1 MAKKKEEELTYVDKK
16 GKRLD
21 GRGLTDL
28 RPIKIEVGVVPRADG
43 SAYLEWG
50 QNKVVAAVYGPKEC
64 LPKHTADPL
73 KGRVNFYYRMATFS
87 VPDRKNP
94 KPGRRE
100 TEISKVCSEALQK
113 AIFLEQFP
121 NTAIDVHVEILDAN
135 AGTRIAG
142 LTAAAVALADAGIPM
157 RGVVAGCTVG
167 RAGGQIMLDVTKEEE
182 DAPDAVDIPIAI
194 IPSTEEIVLLQM
206 DGLFTKAEWE
216 KALPLG
222 LEGCKK
228 IAKLQEAA
236 LKKRFETKEFL
247 ESVEAERVSEQ
258 ALPQKPRVNPV
269 VAAGPMLSADASET
283 LDEENQEME
292 EALEEEVEQ

>member
-21 GRGLTDL
+21 GRGVNDL

-64 LPKHTADPL
+64 LPKHTANPL
-73 KGRVNFYYRMATFS
+73 KARVNFYYRMATFS

-100 TEISKVCSEALQK
+100 TEISKVCGEALEK
-113 AIFLEQFP
+113 AIFGEQFP

-167 RAGGQIMLDVTKEEE
+167 KAGGHIMVDVTKEEE

-206 DGLFTKAEWE
+206 DGLLKREEWD
-216 KALPLG
+216 KALPLA

-228 IAKLQEAA
+228 VAKLQEAA
-236 LKKRFETKEFL
+236 LKKRYETKEFL
-247 ESVEAERVSEQ
+247 DSVAQEKAAEESEKQLFKEKPPSSGMKELAQEVE
-258 ALPQKPRVNPV
+258 
-269 VAAGPMLSADASET
+269 T
-283 LDEENQEME
+283 EEMTDDVF
-292 EALEEEVEQ
+292 EEEVEQ